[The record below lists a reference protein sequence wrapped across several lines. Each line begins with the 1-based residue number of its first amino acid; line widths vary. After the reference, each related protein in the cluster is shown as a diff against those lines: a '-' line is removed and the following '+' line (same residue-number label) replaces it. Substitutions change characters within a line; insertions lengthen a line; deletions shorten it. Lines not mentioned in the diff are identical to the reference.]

1 MGIVDVLAKDG
12 EGTLEVNKYIK
23 QHQRKKIGNLAMQRV
38 KQMMNPITL
47 RQLKEITN
55 IWVDAALQLDERSLR
70 TMAKLVSRQNLVK

>member
-1 MGIVDVLAKDG
+1 
-12 EGTLEVNKYIK
+12 
-23 QHQRKKIGNLAMQRV
+23 MQRV